1 MPLPSRL
8 AALAAAALLATLPAC
23 GSDDGGEGASTQPT
37 TPPSTTAKA
46 EDFPAAAGKTLGE
59 LQGQIAEGPILAP
72 SVSVL
77 ERGENRFAF
86 ALFDR
91 ARKQVSGAQVAVYVS
106 NTDGTG
112 LRGPF
117 VARSESLEVKPQFRS
132 RQTASDP
139 DGAKAVYVAELDIAK
154 RRGDIAV
161 MALVRLD
168 GRLLTTNAYGAKVG
182 RRGGPPAVGD
192 KAPVIH
198 TPTRADV
205 GGDLSKISTRIE
217 PIPGMHRSDFA
228 DVVGKKPVV
237 LVFATPQLCQ
247 SRICG
252 PVVDVAYEVQN
263 DVGDEVEFIHME
275 VFNENDASK
284 GFRPQLGTY
293 RLPTEP
299 WTFLVGRDGRIA
311 ERFEGIYSV
320 EELRRAV
327 EALT

>member
-8 AALAAAALLATLPAC
+8 AALAAGAALLVLAGCGDDAEQSATRPA
-23 GSDDGGEGASTQPT
+23 
-37 TPPSTTAKA
+37 TATA
-46 EDFPAAAGKTLGE
+46 APARAQDFPSAEGKTLGE
-59 LQGQIAEGPILAP
+59 LQQSMAEGPILAP

-77 ERGENRFAF
+77 ERGTNRFAF

-91 ARKQVSGAQVAVYVS
+91 ARKQVGGAQVALYTS
-106 NTDGTG
+106 RTDGTG

-117 VARSESLEVKPQFRS
+117 VARSESTEVKPQFRS
-132 RQTASDP
+132 RQTAADP
-139 DGAKAVYVAELDIAK
+139 DAAKTVYVADLEVAQ
-154 RRGDIAV
+154 RRGDLAV
-161 MALVRLD
+161 LALVRLD

-182 RRGGPPAVGD
+182 RRGAPPEVGD
-192 KAPVIH
+192 VAPVVH

-217 PIPGMHRSDFA
+217 PIPAMHRSDFA

-252 PVVDVAYEVQN
+252 PVVDVAYEVQSQ
-263 DVGDEVEFIHME
+263 VGDRVEFVHME
-275 VFNENDASK
+275 VFNENNAAK
-284 GFRPQLGTY
+284 GYRPQLATY
-293 RLPTEP
+293 RLPSEP
-299 WTFLVGRDGRIA
+299 WTFLVGSDGRIA

-320 EELRRAV
+320 DELSRAV
-327 EALT
+327 ADLR